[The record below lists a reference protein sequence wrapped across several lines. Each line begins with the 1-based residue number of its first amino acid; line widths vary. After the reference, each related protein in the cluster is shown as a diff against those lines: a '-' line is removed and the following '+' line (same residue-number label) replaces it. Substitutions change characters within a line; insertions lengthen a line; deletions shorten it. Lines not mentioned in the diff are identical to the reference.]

1 MRYITIFC
9 LFFSFSSFS
18 QEKRYDLAIKNAKIF
33 DVKTGVVEPNQ
44 VILIKG
50 GVIDNI
56 IKNTG
61 RFAARR
67 TIDAQG
73 KLVTPS
79 FIDAHI
85 HPTYVFGDYDK
96 APEYLVKD
104 YLLAYRQHLTEAYL
118 PYGITTV
125 MMMGQPE
132 KWLMPILNWS
142 VHPSPDHVDIY
153 TTGAAIVS
161 KEDRPTYIGH
171 VVVDNQLAAKK
182 KIETYYQL
190 GIRHIKLYWR
200 LRMPEFKIAFK
211 TADSLGMKVYAHVDQ
226 NVMTMDQTLDI
237 GLKNY
242 EHLVTIAYSVIKDKK
257 DWDAF
262 DKEFT
267 EHYGEVKTQS
277 DILRMFLEMFRYI
290 DKHKKAETNTL
301 IDKLAR
307 QNATFSTSINI
318 LAELFQSDYPADSVS
333 LVNQQKRTEENF
345 ETFMRYVK
353 QMQDKGIKLRIGTDM
368 ANGGKSLQG
377 EQLLLFKGGFSISSI
392 LQICTIN
399 GAKALGIDSKVGIIE
414 KGRQADLLIW
424 HKSPFDDANNFL
436 SEKIIIKDGIVYGG
450 TKL

>member
-1 MRYITIFC
+1 MADAYPELVRKSAPQSYKC
-9 LFFSFSSFS
+9 LS
-18 QEKRYDLAIKNAKIF
+18 
-33 DVKTGVVEPNQ
+33 
-44 VILIKG
+44 
-50 GVIDNI
+50 
-56 IKNTG
+56 
-61 RFAARR
+61 
-67 TIDAQG
+67 
-73 KLVTPS
+73 
-79 FIDAHI
+79 
-85 HPTYVFGDYDK
+85 
-96 APEYLVKD
+96 
-104 YLLAYRQHLTEAYL
+104 
-118 PYGITTV
+118 
-125 MMMGQPE
+125 
-132 KWLMPILNWS
+132 
-142 VHPSPDHVDIY
+142 
-153 TTGAAIVS
+153 TGAAIIS

-171 VVVDNQLAAKK
+171 VVVDSPSAAKK
-182 KIETYYQL
+182 KIEAYYQL

-200 LRMPEFKIAFK
+200 LRAPEFKIAFK
-211 TADSLGMKVYAHVDQ
+211 TAESLGMKVYAHVDQ
-226 NVMTMDQTLDI
+226 NVMTMDQTLDV

-290 DKHKKAETNTL
+290 DKHKKGETNTL

-318 LAELFQSDYPADSVS
+318 LAELFRSDYPADSIS
-333 LVNQQKRTEENF
+333 LVNQQERTEENF
-345 ETFMRYVK
+345 EIFMRYIK

-368 ANGGKSLQG
+368 ANGGRSLQG

-399 GAKALGIDSKVGIIE
+399 GAKALGIDSKGGIIE

-424 HKSPFDDANNFL
+424 NKSPFDDANNFL
-436 SEKIIIKDGIVYGG
+436 SEKIIIKDGIVYGQ